1 MYVNYISIKRKNK
14 QKKYWCYLSFIGIII
29 LYPGNVGCSINY
41 TTAADQAS
49 TEQTTVVKKTLNVEK
64 ENQSY

>member
-1 MYVNYISIKRKNK
+1 M
-14 QKKYWCYLSFIGIII
+14 L
-29 LYPGNVGCSINY
+29 LYNY

-64 ENQSY
+64 ENQSYWI